1 MKKNILLVA
10 SGSFLALHGV
20 SAAAQDAPPAEV
32 ETAAPASDD
41 SATKDASSP
50 ALDEVASEID
60 AMGAEDG
67 PRNDAVI
74 VAAEASTDASL
85 DHDKMDHAS
94 KGEEIKPAADDAE
107 ADPDDDN

>member
-32 ETAAPASDD
+32 ETTATASDD
-41 SATKDASSP
+41 SATKDLP
-50 ALDEVASEID
+50 LPELDEVASEID
-60 AMGAEDG
+60 AMGADDSSKNET
-67 PRNDAVI
+67 VI
-74 VAAEASTDASL
+74 LAAEASTDASL
-85 DHDKMDHAS
+85 DHEKIDRAPRGDEVEA
-94 KGEEIKPAADDAE
+94 AADDAE